1 LSALTELAA
10 PDGSPRAP
18 VPTGLLSL
26 RRFVAQRP
34 LWVAGVLACA
44 IGEALAQTGSWL
56 LVRVAINNGIA
67 RRNMATLDLALAAFV
82 AVSVSGFV
90 LYGIMTRGMARL
102 GQDIVVGLRRELFDH
117 LTTLSLRYFS
127 EQRAGWIIA
136 RLTSDMDAISDVLSE
151 GLPTLVTSCALL
163 PAAVLALIINDWRLG
178 LAALVVLPPAL
189 VLSRWFQRA
198 STRAQLDVRNRI
210 AVVTAHVAES
220 VAGMVIVQS
229 FRRQRAF
236 RGRFDELNDANR
248 RANVHAQR
256 IVSVFFPSIELLGVI
271 STVAV
276 LAVGAHLLPSN
287 QIGTIAA
294 AYFLLSLAFQPLQS
308 LSEVYS
314 QLQSGQ
320 AAMTKIG
327 SVLDEDVE
335 ISSPAEAIVPGRLNG
350 HLRLDRVRFAYGD
363 HEVLHGIDLT
373 VPAGSCCAI
382 VGESGGGKSTLAKL
396 VARFYD
402 PSVGA
407 VTVDGLDLREL
418 DLRAYRRQLGV
429 VLQDQFLFSG
439 TIADNVRFAAP
450 EASDAELERI
460 CGLVGLDR
468 VAARFPDG
476 LRHQIREGGSG
487 LSAGERQ
494 LISIARALLADPR
507 VLIFDEATSNID
519 RPTELLIER
528 ALDRLLR
535 GRTSLIIAHRIATAR
550 RADQII
556 VVERGTIVQRGTER
570 ELLAVDGPFRRLAAA
585 HVIGAGPDGA
595 AERRGDGSDRAAG
608 PPRRPDASGGH
619 AGAGGHP
626 PARHAG
632 HPSARGRAGGAAGGG
647 HRAPSCPE
655 RPGPLSE

>member
-1 LSALTELAA
+1 LSALPDIA
-10 PDGSPRAP
+10 PATSTARPP
-18 VPTGLLSL
+18 IPTGLLAL
-26 RRFVAQRP
+26 RRFVVQSP
-34 LWVAGVLACA
+34 WWVAGVFACA

-56 LVRVAINNGIA
+56 LVRVAINDGIA
-67 RRNMATLDLALAAFV
+67 RHDTTVLDLALAAFV

-90 LYGIMTRGMARL
+90 LYGVMTRGMARL
-102 GQDIVVGLRRELFDH
+102 GQDIIVGLRRELFDH

-163 PAAVLALIINDWRLG
+163 PAAVLALLINDWRLG

-189 VLSRWFQRA
+189 LLSRWFQHA
-198 STRAQLDVRNRI
+198 STTAQLEVRNRI
-210 AVVTAHVAES
+210 AIVTAHVAES

-236 RGRFDELNDANR
+236 RSRFDELNSANQS
-248 RANVHAQR
+248 ANVYAQR
-256 IVSVFFPSIELLGVI
+256 IVSVFFPSIELLGVV

-276 LAVGAHLLPSN
+276 LAVGAHILPAS

-320 AAMTKIG
+320 AAMTKIAT
-327 SVLDEDVE
+327 VLDEDVE
-335 ISSPAEAIVPGRLNG
+335 ISSPQEAIVPGRLAG
-350 HLRLDRVRFAYGD
+350 DLRLEEVRFAYGD
-363 HEVLHGIDLT
+363 NEVLHGIDLT

-402 PSVGA
+402 PSAGA
-407 VTVDGLDLREL
+407 VTIDGMDLRAL

-450 EASDAELERI
+450 EAGDEELARI
-460 CGLVGLDR
+460 CSLVGLDR
-468 VAARFPDG
+468 VTARFRDG

-535 GRTSLIIAHRIATAR
+535 GRTSIIIAHRIATAR
-550 RADQII
+550 RADQI
-556 VVERGTIVQRGTER
+556 VVIDRGEVVQRGTER
-570 ELLAVDGPFRRLAAA
+570 ELMAVDGVFRRLAAT
-585 HVIGAGPDGA
+585 HVIGTGPRGA
-595 AERRGDGSDRAAG
+595 AD
-608 PPRRPDASGGH
+608 
-619 AGAGGHP
+619 
-626 PARHAG
+626 
-632 HPSARGRAGGAAGGG
+632 GRAGHDGRPARQTGRANARADAG
-647 HRAPSCPE
+647 HRSSSCSSPS
-655 RPGPLSE
+655 RPTQS

>member
-1 LSALTELAA
+1 LSAQSELAV
-10 PDGSPRAP
+10 RAYPSLPP

-26 RRFVAQRP
+26 RRFIVQRP
-34 LWVAGVLACA
+34 WWVAGVFACA

-67 RRNMATLDLALAAFV
+67 ARDTTTLDLALAAFV
-82 AVSVSGFV
+82 AISVAGFV

-102 GQDIVVGLRRELFDH
+102 GQGIVVGLRRELFDH

-163 PAAVLALIINDWRLG
+163 PAAVLALLINDWRLG
-178 LAALVVLPPAL
+178 LAALVVLPPAI
-189 VLSRWFQRA
+189 VLSLWFQRT
-198 STRAQLDVRNRI
+198 STRAQFEVRTRI
-210 AVVTAHVAES
+210 ASVTAHIAES
-220 VAGMVIVQS
+220 VGGMVIVQS

-236 RGRFDELNDANR
+236 RARFDEFNDANR
-248 RANVHAQR
+248 RANAYAQK

-276 LAVGAHLLPSN
+276 LAVGARILPST
-287 QIGTIAA
+287 QIGTLAA

-314 QLQSGQ
+314 QMQSGQ
-320 AAMTKIG
+320 AALTKIAL
-327 SVLDEDVE
+327 VLEENVE
-335 ISSPAEAIVPGRLNG
+335 IASPDAAIVPGRLNG
-350 HLRLDRVRFAYGD
+350 ELRLEDVRFSYGD

-373 VPAGSCCAI
+373 VAVGTCCAI

-402 PSVGA
+402 PAAGT
-407 VTVDGLDLREL
+407 VTVDGFDLRKL

-450 EASDAELERI
+450 EAGDEELERI
-460 CGLVGLDR
+460 CSLVGLDR
-468 VAARFPDG
+468 VTARLPAG
-476 LRHQIREGGSG
+476 LQHVIREGGSG

-507 VLIFDEATSNID
+507 ILIFDEATSNID
-519 RPTELLIER
+519 RPTELIIER

-535 GRTSLIIAHRIATAR
+535 GRTSIIIAHRIATAR

-556 VVERGTIVQRGTER
+556 VLDRGEVVQRGTER
-570 ELLAVDGPFRRLAAA
+570 ELMAVDGLFRRLAAA
-585 HVIGAGPDGA
+585 HVIGDGPGGQVGPG
-595 AERRGDGSDRAAG
+595 ERLDPHTACTPSPHGTPRGKSV
-608 PPRRPDASGGH
+608 
-619 AGAGGHP
+619 
-626 PARHAG
+626 ARH
-632 HPSARGRAGGAAGGG
+632 RRA
-647 HRAPSCPE
+647 
-655 RPGPLSE
+655 

>member
-1 LSALTELAA
+1 LSARPDLAA
-10 PDGSPRAP
+10 KTRPGRRP
-18 VPTGLLSL
+18 VPTGLLDL
-26 RRFVAQRP
+26 RRFIVQRR
-34 LWVAGVLACA
+34 LWVAAVFACA
-44 IGEALAQTGSWL
+44 VGEALAQTGSWL

-67 RRNMATLDLALAAFV
+67 KRNTTTLDLALAAFV

-163 PAAVLALIINDWRLG
+163 PAAVLALLINDWRLG
-178 LAALVVLPPAL
+178 LAALVVLPAAM
-189 VLSRWFQRA
+189 VLSRWFQHT
-198 STRAQLDVRNRI
+198 STRAQLEVRNRI
-210 AVVTAHVAES
+210 AGVTAHVAES
-220 VAGMVIVQS
+220 VAGMVVVQS
-229 FRRQRAF
+229 FRRQQDFRA
-236 RGRFDELNDANR
+236 RFDELNGANR
-248 RANVHAQR
+248 RANIYAQK
-256 IVSVFFPSIELLGVI
+256 IVSVFFPSIELLGVV

-276 LAVGAHLLPSN
+276 LAVGAHILPSD

-320 AAMTKIG
+320 AAMTKI
-327 SVLDEDVE
+327 SAVLDEDVE
-335 ISSPAEAIVPGRLNG
+335 IASPEGAIVPARLTG
-350 HLRLDRVRFAYGD
+350 ELRLDEVRFAYGD
-363 HEVLHGIDLT
+363 NEVLHGIDLT

-402 PSVGA
+402 PSAGA
-407 VTVDGLDLREL
+407 LTVDGLDLRSL

-450 EASDAELERI
+450 EATDDELERI
-460 CGLVGLDR
+460 SSLVGLDR
-468 VAARFPDG
+468 VVSRFPAG
-476 LRHQIREGGSG
+476 LRHQIREGGTG

-494 LISIARALLADPR
+494 LISIARALLANPR
-507 VLIFDEATSNID
+507 ILIFDEATSNID

-535 GRTSLIIAHRIATAR
+535 GRTSIIIAHRIATAR
-550 RADQII
+550 RADQI
-556 VVERGTIVQRGTER
+556 VVLDRGEVVQRGTER
-570 ELLAVDGPFRRLAAA
+570 ELMAVDGLFRRLAAT
-585 HVIGAGPDGA
+585 HVIGTGPAGPTDGRA
-595 AERRGDGSDRAAG
+595 ARGDRTGRQSTRTSIRGS
-608 PPRRPDASGGH
+608 S
-619 AGAGGHP
+619 
-626 PARHAG
+626 
-632 HPSARGRAGGAAGGG
+632 G
-647 HRAPSCPE
+647 HRHPKGSGSGQPRPS
-655 RPGPLSE
+655 SSD

>member
-1 LSALTELAA
+1 MSALPEPAVQPRPQRPLASA
-10 PDGSPRAP
+10 
-18 VPTGLLSL
+18 GLLGL
-26 RRFVAQRP
+26 RRFVAQHP
-34 LWVAGVLACA
+34 AWVAGIFACA

-67 RRNMATLDLALAAFV
+67 RRDTTALDLSLAAFV

-163 PAAVLALIINDWRLG
+163 PAAVLALLINDWRLG

-189 VLSRWFQRA
+189 LLSRWFQRA
-198 STRAQLDVRNRI
+198 STRAQLEVRSRI
-210 AVVTAHVAES
+210 AAVTAHVAES

-229 FRRQRAF
+229 FGRQRAF
-236 RGRFDELNDANR
+236 RSRFDELNDANR
-248 RANVHAQR
+248 RANVYTQR

-276 LAVGAHLLPSN
+276 LAVGAHILPPT
-287 QIGTIAA
+287 QIGTLAA

-320 AAMTKIG
+320 AAMTKIAA
-327 SVLDEDVE
+327 VLDEEVE
-335 ISSPAEAIVPGRLNG
+335 IASRPEAIVPGRLEG
-350 HLRLDRVRFAYGD
+350 ELRLDGVRFAYGD
-363 HEVLHGIDLT
+363 HEVLHGIDVT

-382 VGESGGGKSTLAKL
+382 VGESGGGKSTLAKI

-402 PSVGA
+402 PSAGA
-407 VTVDGLDLREL
+407 VTIDGLDLRDL

-450 EASDAELERI
+450 ETGEEELERI
-460 CGLVGLDR
+460 CALVGLDR
-468 VAARFPDG
+468 ITARFPEG
-476 LRHQIREGGSG
+476 LAHQIREGGSG

-507 VLIFDEATSNID
+507 ILIFDEATSNID
-519 RPTELLIER
+519 RPTELIIER

-535 GRTSLIIAHRIATAR
+535 GRTSIIIAHRIATAR
-550 RADQII
+550 RADQI
-556 VVERGTIVQRGTER
+556 VVVDRGEVVQRGTER
-570 ELLAVDGPFRRLAAA
+570 ELMAADGLFRRLAAA
-585 HVIGAGPDGA
+585 HVIGTGPDGTPRRSA
-595 AERRGDGSDRAAG
+595 HPRRGAVPYDRRRDDEHLRG
-608 PPRRPDASGGH
+608 GGRVTPP
-619 AGAGGHP
+619 P
-626 PARHAG
+626 PA
-632 HPSARGRAGGAAGGG
+632 S
-647 HRAPSCPE
+647 S
-655 RPGPLSE
+655 S